1 MRMAASNPSREEA
14 ALAITGKPHD
24 ITQDVEAIQGVI
36 AGEHAGIA
44 AYRIAGESGLLVPET
59 LKIAQLF
66 KIHHEAHRD
75 SLAKLISDIGTT
87 PVVPQRHAELTS
99 LLKIDPL
106 TSQSVALS
114 LATPLSR
121 THTP

>member
-44 AYRIAGESGLLVPET
+44 AYRIAGESGLLVPEP

-66 KIHHEAHRD
+66 KSHHDTHRNA
-75 SLAKLISDIGTT
+75 LAKLTSDLCTQPVDPKTT
-87 PVVPQRHAELTS
+87 AE
-99 LLKIDPL
+99 DR
-106 TSQSVALS
+106 QSVD
-114 LATPLSR
+114 
-121 THTP
+121 

>member
-66 KIHHEAHRD
+66 KSHHEAHRD
-75 SLAKLISDIGTT
+75 ALAKLISDIGTT
-87 PVVPQRHAELTS
+87 PV
-99 LLKIDPL
+99 DPK
-106 TSQSVALS
+106 SDA
-114 LATPLSR
+114 SR
-121 THTP
+121 KRTRLNSSH